1 MAPRRETESAP
12 RSNGMAI
19 TNFIVRKLDN
29 TNGKL
34 DLAKKE
40 WANKEFI
47 PSEDYWIAAFDVDG
61 KKRYAGICRGRRVD
75 VPDDIAQFDFQL
87 RINEEEFEAD
97 VFLPESQAAEIL
109 KAVSEKFMEGEYWK
123 RT

>member
-1 MAPRRETESAP
+1 MV
-12 RSNGMAI
+12 I

-47 PSEDYWIAAFDVDG
+47 PSEDYWVAAFDIDG
-61 KKRYAGICRGRRVD
+61 EKRYAGICRGRRVD
-75 VPDDIAQFDFQL
+75 VADDTDQFDFQL
-87 RINEEEFEAD
+87 RINDEEFDAD
-97 VFLPESQAAEIL
+97 FLLPESQAAEIL
-109 KAVSEKFMEGEYWK
+109 KAVSEEFIKGEYWK
-123 RT
+123 RP